1 MVYRGGSIGAHFKK
15 ADDRTQRRNDWFL
28 ALVRESQ
35 IAGDAWIINSPG
47 SDTVLVE
54 TLTTSGWPDELRRR
68 NYPLREIAGGLADS
82 AARLP
87 STYAARPQ
95 WHAGAGHGRQHK
107 AGLRG
112 HPWRRRHRHPPAG
125 RTGLEEVALCR
136 G

>member
-1 MVYRGGSIGAHFKK
+1 MVYRGGSIGGHFKK
-15 ADDRTQRRNDWFL
+15 ADDRRNDWFL

-35 IAGDAWIINSPG
+35 IINSPG

-54 TLTTSGWPDELRRR
+54 TLTTSGWPDELRGR
-68 NYPLREIAGGLADS
+68 NYPLREIAGRILPHAF
-82 AARLP
+82 P

-112 HPWRRRHRHPPAG
+112 HP
-125 RTGLEEVALCR
+125 
-136 G
+136 